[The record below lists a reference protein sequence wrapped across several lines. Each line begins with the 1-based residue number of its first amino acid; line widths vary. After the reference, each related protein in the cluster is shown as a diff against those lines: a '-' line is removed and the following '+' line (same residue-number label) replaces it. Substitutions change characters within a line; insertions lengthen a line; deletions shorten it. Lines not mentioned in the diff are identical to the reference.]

1 MVKQMDSL
9 VALKPIAL
17 VLKVFLQQRELNE
30 VYTGGIGSYA
40 LLTMI
45 IGHLF
50 MHPSR
55 FTNKSQRVS
64 RRPMY
69 NSRTY
74 TAASR
79 LGIPHALATH
89 IHAVWRPSSY
99 CTRQLCAAGCGAR
112 AAAARSTRFAR
123 YSLTALLLSWVTGSQ
138 LDDNL
143 GVLLLDFLD
152 LYGRRLNHEEART
165 FPHGVPKCWTLAA
178 RSGH

>member
-55 FTNKSQRVS
+55 FTNKEQRVCD
-64 RRPMY
+64 PC
-69 NSRTY
+69 
-74 TAASR
+74 
-79 LGIPHALATH
+79 P
-89 IHAVWRPSSY
+89 
-99 CTRQLCAAGCGAR
+99 
-112 AAAARSTRFAR
+112 
-123 YSLTALLLSWVTGSQ
+123 
-138 LDDNL
+138 
-143 GVLLLDFLD
+143 
-152 LYGRRLNHEEART
+152 
-165 FPHGVPKCWTLAA
+165 
-178 RSGH
+178 